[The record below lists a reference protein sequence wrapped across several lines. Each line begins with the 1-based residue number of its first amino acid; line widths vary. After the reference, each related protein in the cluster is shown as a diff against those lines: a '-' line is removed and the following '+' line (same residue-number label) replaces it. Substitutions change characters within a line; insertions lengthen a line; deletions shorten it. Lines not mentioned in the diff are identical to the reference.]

1 MIFIFD
7 ILIIKRYIGDFILL
21 EIKIIYIISE
31 KINFFLLSQFNEDKL
46 SLSFNFNM
54 ISKFD
59 IKIIQSIYIL
69 MEIWIYCDLCQD
81 SRVLFPQLQE
91 ILITILM
98 KLN

>member
-1 MIFIFD
+1 
-7 ILIIKRYIGDFILL
+7 
-21 EIKIIYIISE
+21 
-31 KINFFLLSQFNEDKL
+31 
-46 SLSFNFNM
+46 M